1 MSGQLVSYQLDFDNC
16 IILSNPRIVKNDEKH
31 GIFYDKDP
39 FFIGGNIS
47 SLSKSFTISRISG
60 KRLFILTRLRD
71 FSHILQSETTSY
83 NIYKIPFHCLHKH
96 KIKHVTLSKEDYI
109 LIASIGNESNKNTK
123 PSLCIDDNLVNDIKQ
138 TMNVNVRGDG
148 KNTLVHLENILALAS
163 FQSFQLIIICHLASL
178 RLRKVSKRFI

>member
-71 FSHILQSETTSY
+71 FSHILQSDTTSY

-148 KNTLVHLENILALAS
+148 KKHFGS
-163 FQSFQLIIICHLASL
+163 FGKYFGFGI
-178 RLRKVSKRFI
+178 VSKFSINNNMSFGVFASKKGK